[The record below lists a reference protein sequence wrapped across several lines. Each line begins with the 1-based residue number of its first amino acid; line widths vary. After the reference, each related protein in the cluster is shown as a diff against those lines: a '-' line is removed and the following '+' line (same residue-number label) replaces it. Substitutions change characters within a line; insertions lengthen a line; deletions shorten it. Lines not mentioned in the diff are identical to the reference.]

1 MTKER
6 GVIDGTNFQ
15 RKAEEVGINS
25 TDEWKKVRILNSTK
39 KRIDKDVK

>member
-25 TDEWKKVRILNSTK
+25 TNGWKKVRILNSSK
-39 KRIDKDVK
+39 KRTDNDVK